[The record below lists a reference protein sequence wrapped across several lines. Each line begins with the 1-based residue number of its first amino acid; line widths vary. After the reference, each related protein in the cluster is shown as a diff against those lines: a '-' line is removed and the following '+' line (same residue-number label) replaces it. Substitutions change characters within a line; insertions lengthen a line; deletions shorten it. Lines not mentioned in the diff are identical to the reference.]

1 MMRVT
6 FPDDAPVFDG
16 AQMVVR
22 FVANV
27 DGVPLSCAITA
38 EALEDHFGAGS
49 TLESELLRA
58 YADGRERIRDV
69 CQRAIEQSDGAAV
82 VLRSGLFRIERA

>member
-1 MMRVT
+1 MRVT

-27 DGVPLSCAITA
+27 EGVPLSCAITA

>member
-1 MMRVT
+1 MRVT

-69 CQRAIEQSDGAAV
+69 CQQAIEQSDGAAV